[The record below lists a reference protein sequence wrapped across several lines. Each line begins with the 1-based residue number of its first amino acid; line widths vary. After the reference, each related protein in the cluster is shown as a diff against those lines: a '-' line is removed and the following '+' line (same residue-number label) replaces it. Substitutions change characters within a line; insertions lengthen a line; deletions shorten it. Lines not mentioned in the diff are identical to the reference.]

1 MTNHLKRTYVSLML
15 SPFFSQIGSA
25 IYVLGLNWLIVKS
38 TGTTQLLGIIEGI
51 GGFAFLIG
59 DLLVGLLVDQHN
71 RKYVLIWT
79 DIIATLVCVVSSF
92 LINNNT
98 PQIWLLILITFILN
112 LMLALNYPAAKS
124 IVPEVING
132 NYLQKFN
139 ALSNTFFGLA
149 NIIAPVIGGV
159 LLAINGIDFSEFIL
173 INAASYFIAL
183 FFNLL
188 ITYQP
193 TPSVKNHQSES
204 FLIST
209 ISGFKY
215 VLEHKKLLLYMTSM
229 GIFNFVCAGFL
240 LTTPYISS
248 HYFSKITS
256 SYSLFLICAAVGGLV
271 GGLWLTVQKQKI
283 SSNRIFAEQI
293 CYGII
298 LILGSLKF
306 SIYSWIIIALVYGL
320 IQSRFF
326 GSMIT
331 FIQEETDISFLGR
344 IFGLTFLFFDGIQPV
359 GSFIFGFFVSTW
371 GSWTYSVLGSLT
383 VSLFGLIYFFNR
395 KTFE

>member
-1 MTNHLKRTYVSLML
+1 MDFIMTNHLKRTYVSLML

-92 LINNNT
+92 LINNNN

-112 LMLALNYPAAKS
+112 LMLALNYPATKS

-159 LLAINGIDFSEFIL
+159 
-173 INAASYFIAL
+173 YF
-183 FFNLL
+183 N
-188 ITYQP
+188 
-193 TPSVKNHQSES
+193 
-204 FLIST
+204 
-209 ISGFKY
+209 
-215 VLEHKKLLLYMTSM
+215 
-229 GIFNFVCAGFL
+229 
-240 LTTPYISS
+240 
-248 HYFSKITS
+248 
-256 SYSLFLICAAVGGLV
+256 
-271 GGLWLTVQKQKI
+271 
-283 SSNRIFAEQI
+283 
-293 CYGII
+293 
-298 LILGSLKF
+298 
-306 SIYSWIIIALVYGL
+306 
-320 IQSRFF
+320 
-326 GSMIT
+326 
-331 FIQEETDISFLGR
+331 
-344 IFGLTFLFFDGIQPV
+344 
-359 GSFIFGFFVSTW
+359 
-371 GSWTYSVLGSLT
+371 
-383 VSLFGLIYFFNR
+383 
-395 KTFE
+395 